1 MTLYSL
7 IEAVASPTAFPELS
21 PDRQLPPAPQDEV
34 ATSGDVSSE
43 LSPPQSPQL
52 KSTARDQSRYHLALF
67 LQGHDII
74 FFYNTSGDSE
84 Y

>member
-1 MTLYSL
+1 M
-7 IEAVASPTAFPELS
+7 IEAVASPTALPELL

-34 ATSGDVSSE
+34 ATSGDFTSE

-52 KSTARDQSRYHLALF
+52 KSTARDQSRYHLASL

-74 FFYNTSGDSE
+74 FL
-84 Y
+84 